1 MATFY
6 GQVFGNGR
14 TPATRGGTYASGL
27 RTSAQSYQGSVVI
40 ELTQPEDEDGNRTL
54 MVEVQVSTGSSS
66 RGKVVYYGDLSEFC
80 YRLGG
85 LTCEDIEK
93 EGW

>member
-14 TPATRGGTYASGL
+14 TSATRGGTYDSGL
-27 RTSAQSYQGSVVI
+27 MTSAQSYKGSVII
-40 ELTQPEDEDGNRTL
+40 ELTQPEQEDGSRKL
-54 MVEVQVSTGSSS
+54 MVEVQVNTSTSS
-66 RGKVVYYGDLSEFC
+66 RGKTVYYGDLSEFC